1 MAHRSKKKHIKHLH
15 EHEID
20 REIEPRTA
28 TGRRPASS
36 RDASKK
42 APSAGRRFAN
52 GTEGKRSGRARGQAS
67 SVRANARPGVAKP
80 AGRSRRSAAEGAG
93 ARQRDVTSRP
103 AVAPSERGTKP
114 PGLVRRLAR
123 AARDRT
129 AETPPTAAAVKAPGL
144 VRSLARKATRKLAA
158 QPRKMIDRAKDR
170 VASRVRSLLRD
181 A

>member
-15 EHEID
+15 EHEA
-20 REIEPRTA
+20 EPRAT

-42 APSAGRRFAN
+42 APSAGRRFTT
-52 GTEGKRSGRARGQAS
+52 GTEAKRQGRSRGQAP
-67 SVRANARPGVAKP
+67 SVRATARPGVAKS

-93 ARQRDVTSRP
+93 ARQPGVTPRP
-103 AVAPSERGTKP
+103 GAAPSEPKKQ

-129 AETPPTAAAVKAPGL
+129 AETPPTVAAVKGPGL

-158 QPRKMIDRAKDR
+158 QPRKVIDRAKDR

>member
-15 EHEID
+15 EHET
-20 REIEPRTA
+20 EPRAA

-42 APSAGRRFAN
+42 APSAGRRFAPS
-52 GTEGKRSGRARGQAS
+52 GTEGKRQGRTRGQAS

-80 AGRSRRSAAEGAG
+80 AGRSRRSAAESTGVRQAG
-93 ARQRDVTSRP
+93 ATTRP
-103 AVAPSERGTKP
+103 SVESTERRAKQ

-129 AETPPTAAAVKAPGL
+129 AETPPTVAAVKAPGL

-158 QPRKMIDRAKDR
+158 RPRKAIDRAKDR